1 VGGPDGARVTSSR
14 ASRPSGA
21 ASPQVDADPV
31 ADAFRAGDEVALAD
45 VYARWSP
52 VVHSL
57 ALRSLGDVAG
67 AEEVTRRVFTQ
78 AWASRE
84 TFDPASTRMADRLVG
99 LARTC
104 IADLQSARDRR
115 GRPAQTR
122 EEESVR
128 SESKTGALA
137 ERFMVADSMSILDT
151 LSRRVLQMALDLVTP
166 AEIAEQTGLRV
177 DEVRSRIAGSL
188 MDLRQQLEARDAR

>member
-1 VGGPDGARVTSSR
+1 VTGPRARRTS
-14 ASRPSGA
+14 GT
-21 ASPQVDADPV
+21 ASPRVGADPV
-31 ADAFRAGDEVALAD
+31 AEAFRAGDEVALAD

-57 ALRSLGDVAG
+57 ALRSLGDVAR
-67 AEEVTRRVFTQ
+67 AEEVTQRVFTR

-84 TFDPASTRMADRLVG
+84 TFDPASTRLPDWLVG

-104 IADLQSARDRR
+104 IADLRTAQERP
-115 GRPAQTR
+115 GRSPAQIR

-128 SESKTGALA
+128 SESKTDVLA
-137 ERFMVADSMSILDT
+137 ERLMVAESMSILDT

-166 AEIAEQTGLRV
+166 AEIAAQTGLRV
-177 DEVRSRIAGSL
+177 DEVRSRIASSL
-188 MDLRQQLEARDAR
+188 MDLRQQLEPRDAR